1 MGFREREI
9 DFQEADRRYAELKL
23 QRDVG
28 TISDEEFD
36 AQRRQLMVQDEE
48 GRWWAKSLKT
58 GGWNYHDG
66 NTWRRGTPPG
76 YQPSPT
82 PPAKSTPDR
91 QSQFEQGEQSSS
103 PRTSLPGAAPV
114 QDQNGEKRRRGV
126 PRGVAAGAG
135 LLAVVLVVAS
145 ISYWLLVPDG
155 SDGVGPSSEE
165 TPGAEPGYTLFEHD
179 SRALSVEVPS
189 EWDERVVVDEEGEKG
204 RSSWSSF
211 LGEGESAGPSITAV
225 NDLSA
230 WRNGTSGHQGIYMVA
245 SKSLAQGYTDDEL
258 VTSGPNDYSSSCEA
272 GTPQDVEWTPYSGKT
287 LVWNDCGGDGS
298 HIAITLALAP
308 EGRECV
314 LVAQIGGYF
323 REAEKENLKHIL
335 ETLKI
340 DCSRID

>member
-1 MGFREREI
+1 MDFREREI
-9 DFQEADRRYAELKL
+9 DFQEADRRYAELKR

-36 AQRRQLMVQDEE
+36 ARRRQLMVKDEE
-48 GRWWAKSLKT
+48 GRWWAKSRKT
-58 GGWNYHDG
+58 GEWNYHDG

-76 YQPSPT
+76 YQPPQT
-82 PPAKSTPDR
+82 MPAESVPDSR
-91 QSQFEQGEQSSS
+91 SQVQQVEQLPSSQSA
-103 PRTSLPGAAPV
+103 LPADVPIR
-114 QDQNGEKRRRGV
+114 DQNGEKRRKGV
-126 PRGVAAGAG
+126 RLGVATGAG
-135 LLAVVLVVAS
+135 LLVVLVVAS
-145 ISYWLLVPDG
+145 VSFWLLVPDG
-155 SDGVGPSSEE
+155 SDDIGPSSEE

-189 EWDERVVVDEEGEKG
+189 EWNEHVVVDVEGEKG

-211 LGEGESAGPSITAV
+211 LGEGESAGPSMTAV

-230 WRNGTSGHQGIYMVA
+230 WRSGTSGHQGIYMVA
-245 SKSLAQGYTDDEL
+245 SKKLAQGYTDDEL

-287 LVWNDCGGDGS
+287 LVWDDCGGEGN
-298 HIAITLALAP
+298 HIAITLTLAP

-323 REAEKENLKHIL
+323 REEEKENLKHIL
-335 ETLKI
+335 NTLQI